1 MHNFAVHSN
10 QSVCRKSGRLGL
22 EQVLN
27 FYCLTQF
34 FLNWPFNIVRPKS
47 YTCVPLLSI
56 LLKHLWSF
64 SGDQVPRH
72 TKLLVSRG
80 QVLVPDNLVEEGQE
94 LEEGLWT
101 SHPKQRN
108 VDRHRLDVP
117 LSRLGLDTHLK
128 GFQLVHPGLADSWVG
143 LVGYRRRQ
151 ARSLPLFF
159 WCLYFHNLIQISS

>member
-101 SHPKQRN
+101 SHPKQRH

-117 LSRLGLDTHLK
+117 LSRLGFDIDLK
-128 GFQLVHPGLADSWVG
+128 RIQLVRRGLAEGWVG
-143 LVGYRRRQ
+143 FLGDRRRR
-151 ARSLPLFF
+151 APILPKLF
-159 WCLYFHNLIQISS
+159 WQMQFHNLP